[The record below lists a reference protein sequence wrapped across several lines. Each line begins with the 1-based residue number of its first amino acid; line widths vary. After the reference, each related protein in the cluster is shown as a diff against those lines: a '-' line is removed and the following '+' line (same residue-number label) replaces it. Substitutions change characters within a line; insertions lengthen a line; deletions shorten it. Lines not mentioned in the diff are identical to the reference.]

1 MTIYHDTYTGT
12 VDAIILAYL
21 RQRKDD
27 PAAHDRWQ
35 ADLDE
40 ISKDYTGH
48 LKTWAALPARKP
60 YPDAKPDRLT
70 AARLAADDLDLG
82 EFTILCKFC
91 EGDAGLYPA
100 MRAAAAVEGRDG
112 WADVFNTYCHSVKQR
127 QAAFT
132 KFTKLAQA
140 VLDADPATPP
150 AVDIGGAGR
159 GWLDK
164 QAIVLPYS
172 TKWEAA
178 RAAAVDIMGRTNGF
192 AL

>member
-27 PAAHDRWQ
+27 PAAHDR
-35 ADLDE
+35 
-40 ISKDYTGH
+40 
-48 LKTWAALPARKP
+48 LP
-60 YPDAKPDRLT
+60 

-100 MRAAAAVEGRDG
+100 MRAAAAVEGREG
-112 WADVFNTYCHSVKQR
+112 WADVFAQYCHTVKQR

-140 VLDADPATPP
+140 VLDADPATLP

>member
-48 LKTWAALPARKP
+48 LKNWASRPARKP
-60 YPDAKPDRLT
+60 YPDAKPDRLP

-100 MRAAAAVEGRDG
+100 MRAAAAVEGREG
-112 WADVFNTYCHSVKQR
+112 WADVFAQYCHTVKQR

-140 VLDADPATPP
+140 VLDADPATLP